1 MINFRKLLVVATV
14 AGVLGAAGAAY
25 AATAKTPAE
34 ITAELTGKTVSE
46 LYNERAAGKTYGT
59 IANEAGKLDEFK
71 TQMLEQK
78 KIMLDQRVEDGRL
91 TQEQA
96 DNIYNNLQNRQ
107 AACNGNGNAGMG
119 KNYGAGFGQGKGIG
133 NGTGVCDGSG
143 MGNANGKGNGNGSM
157 KNGEG
162 MGFGHGLNR

>member
-71 TQMLEQK
+71 HKCLSK
-78 KIMLDQRVEDGRL
+78 RKSCL
-91 TQEQA
+91 TSE
-96 DNIYNNLQNRQ
+96 
-107 AACNGNGNAGMG
+107 
-119 KNYGAGFGQGKGIG
+119 
-133 NGTGVCDGSG
+133 
-143 MGNANGKGNGNGSM
+143 
-157 KNGEG
+157 
-162 MGFGHGLNR
+162 